1 MAYRQVINKVLTRL
15 REDTISVDWTGSV
28 NDSTVLDSYQI
39 LIGELVNEAKEVV
52 EDAWNWGSLRTLETV
67 TTEASTATYTM
78 SNLNERARFIQVI
91 DTTNDL
97 VLTQISDDVFY
108 RYTYL
113 GTPQVG
119 QPTYYRLS
127 NNKISFYP
135 TPAAAYAVIVH
146 AAQPQSDL
154 TAADD
159 ALTVAERLVVL
170 GAYSLAL
177 NERGEDGGTI
187 SDTAAQR
194 FNNAL
199 VDAISQDELRTVDET
214 TWYAS

>member
-1 MAYRQVINKVLTRL
+1 MAYRQVINKVLSRL
-15 REDTISVDWTGSV
+15 REDTISIDWTGDI

-97 VLTQISDDVFY
+97 VLTQISDDAFY

-119 QPTYYRLS
+119 QPTYYRL
-127 NNKISFYP
+127 NDNKISFYP
-135 TPAAAYAVIVH
+135 TPAAAYTVVVH

-154 TAADD
+154 TTAANT
-159 ALTVAERLVVL
+159 LTVAERLVVL